1 MSRPLL
7 VVVVSLALLAGCAPG
22 PSRAPL
28 VTAEPPSAGALRPP
42 AARPAE
48 SPGPPGDRAHFL
60 AAVDQAPLVAATRAR
75 LWAAQ
80 ARVGS
85 VGVLPD
91 PVISAEGRRMREE
104 RTNGLEVW
112 LQQDF
117 PRWGERSS
125 ERDMAR
131 AEVLMAQAELDD
143 ARAMAA
149 VEIAMSISRARAA
162 HARAVLQDEE
172 AARMRVLIEQVT
184 AALAGGGDAN
194 AIDALA
200 LRSRIDAVE
209 LMAADLRRMALDAED
224 EAKVR
229 LGVAPGNPL
238 SDLTLPDLDEVI
250 LTDYAPE
257 RMAQA
262 RIAEA
267 EAREGMARSRA
278 RPMVGLGVGWERD
291 NLDMPD
297 DGVMAMVEVS
307 IPLYRDAY
315 QAEAR
320 AARAGRTAAQRQ
332 VEAERLRAS
341 LLVRRA
347 QRAQVQA
354 DQAQRVA
361 DDVTT
366 RVDAEIAAL
375 RGQMAAGGAMGGR
388 DILMRLFDRLDARS
402 QARTAAIDA
411 RAEAEAM
418 TAELWRFIPLTE
430 IERR

>member
-1 MSRPLL
+1 MNRPVLL
-7 VVVVSLALLAGCAPG
+7 AIASLAVLAGCSSS
-22 PSRAPL
+22 PSRA
-28 VTAEPPSAGALRPP
+28 TAVE
-42 AARPAE
+42 AE
-48 SPGPPGDRAHFL
+48 SPPTESPGQSATRPKASPAGLGAGTPFL
-60 AAVDQAPLVAATRAR
+60 AAVDQAPLVMASRAR

-80 ARVGS
+80 ARVGAA
-85 VGVLPD
+85 GILPD

-104 RTNGLEVW
+104 RTNGVEVW
-112 LQQDF
+112 LEQDL

-143 ARAMAA
+143 ARGMTA
-149 VEIAMSISRARAA
+149 VEMAMSISRAHAA
-162 HARAVLQDEE
+162 QARAILQDEE
-172 AARMRVLIEQVT
+172 AARMRVLVEQVT

-200 LRSRIDAVE
+200 LLSRIDAVE

-224 EAKVR
+224 EARVR
-229 LGVAPGNPL
+229 IGGAAGNL
-238 SDLTLPDLDEVI
+238 LPDLLLPDRDEVI
-250 LTDYAPE
+250 LTDYVPE

-267 EAREGMARSRA
+267 QAREDMARSRG
-278 RPMVGLGVGWERD
+278 RPMVGLGIGWERED
-291 NLDMPD
+291 LDMPE
-297 DGVMAMVEVS
+297 DGVMAMVAVS

-315 QAEAR
+315 HAEAR

-347 QRAQVQA
+347 QRARAQA

-375 RGQMAAGGAMGGR
+375 RSQMAAGGAMGGR

-411 RAEAEAM
+411 RAEAENM

-430 IERR
+430 TER